1 MAADGGTNDGPVGD
15 AIAAA
20 AFEAA
25 GVPCNAAIARG
36 RGGGAIRSSARSARP
51 DHLKVGG
58 EVGITTTTSTWA
70 SVLSDAHDP
79 TLTR

>member
-1 MAADGGTNDGPVGD
+1 MAANGGTNDGPVGD

-20 AFEAA
+20 AFGRPVSPATPRSRVAA
-25 GVPCNAAIARG
+25 AAARYG
-36 RGGGAIRSSARSARP
+36 PRQRSARP
-51 DHLKVGG
+51 HHLKVGG
-58 EVGITTTTSTWA
+58 EVGITTTTSTRA